1 MNRLKE
7 LRKKRGLTLQQV
19 ADAVET
25 DYSTLGHIERGRRN
39 FSVESLLKTCEFFG
53 VTTDYMLGLT
63 TENEK
68 QTTAKPVKKE
78 HKAMKEFH
86 TYETAES
93 VTLGHPD
100 RASDFIADRL
110 LDAYRQKDPN
120 AHVAAEVMLSHEVCT
135 IAGEVTG
142 KGSDKV
148 NAQAVAEDAL
158 ERIYGTTPDSFDV
171 DLFPQSPDIEA
182 AVDSGADQGA
192 GDQGIVYGY
201 ATNATFCR
209 LPIATMLARRITD
222 RIDRYGDIG
231 NLGPDGKAQVTIAKN
246 PDGTFDHI
254 KTVVVSV
261 QHTEES
267 THEQVEAK
275 VRALIA
281 PVFEDYNL
289 TETEFLINPSGRF
302 VLGGYEADTGLTG
315 RKLMVDTYGG
325 LAHHGG
331 GAMSGKDPSKVDRS
345 GALMARWV
353 AVQIV
358 EAGLAEEA
366 EVSIAYAIGKAE
378 PVAVD
383 VRTNGTWNTAPDR
396 YIAEAVRRA
405 FDFRPKA
412 IENALGLQ
420 TVVWADTARLGAF
433 YNDEFKWNKP
443 DETKIAELNKQ
454 LKEVLHDAKDNTSN

>member
-1 MNRLKE
+1 MNRLRE
-7 LRKKRGLTLQQV
+7 LRTKRGLSLRELAQAIGVAHTTLARVEKNERKMSVPQAIAL
-19 ADAVET
+19 AD
-25 DYSTLGHIERGRRN
+25 Y
-39 FSVESLLKTCEFFG
+39 FG
-53 VTTDYMLGLT
+53 VTTDYMLGLAD
-63 TENEK
+63 ENEK
-68 QTTAKPVKKE
+68 QTTEKTVKKE
-78 HKAMKEFH
+78 HKAMKEFY

-110 LDAYRQKDPN
+110 LDAYRRKDPN

-142 KGSDKV
+142 KNCDKV

-158 ERIYGTTPDSFDV
+158 ERIYGKTPDSFDV

-222 RIDRYGDIG
+222 RLDRYGDIG

-261 QHTEES
+261 QHTEET

-281 PVFEDYNL
+281 PAFEDYNL
-289 TETEFLINPSGRF
+289 TETEFLINPSVRF

-412 IENALGLQ
+412 IENALDLQ
-420 TVVWADTARLGAF
+420 TVVWANTARLGAF

-443 DETKIAELNKQ
+443 DEAKIAELNKQ
-454 LKEVLHDAKDNTSN
+454 LKEVLHDADDTSN

>member
-1 MNRLKE
+1 MDRLRE
-7 LRKKRGLTLQQV
+7 LRTKRGLTIRAL
-19 ADAVET
+19 ALATNLSHTTISRIEKGDRKI
-25 DYSTLGHIERGRRN
+25 STPQM
-39 FSVESLLKTCEFFG
+39 VLLANFFG

-68 QTTAKPVKKE
+68 QTTEKPVKKE
-78 HKAMKEFH
+78 HKTMKEFY

-142 KGSDKV
+142 KDSDKV
-148 NAQAVAEDAL
+148 NAQAVAENAL
-158 ERIYGTTPDSFDV
+158 ECIYGKTPDSFDV

-281 PVFEDYNL
+281 PAFEGYNL

-366 EVSIAYAIGKAE
+366 EVSIAYAIGKAQ
-378 PVAVD
+378 PIAVD

-396 YIAEAVRRA
+396 YIAEAVRRT

-443 DETKIAELNKQ
+443 DEAKIAELSKQ
-454 LKEVLHDAKDNTSN
+454 LREVLHDADDTSN

>member
-1 MNRLKE
+1 
-7 LRKKRGLTLQQV
+7 
-19 ADAVET
+19 
-25 DYSTLGHIERGRRN
+25 
-39 FSVESLLKTCEFFG
+39 
-53 VTTDYMLGLT
+53 
-63 TENEK
+63 
-68 QTTAKPVKKE
+68 
-78 HKAMKEFH
+78 MKEFY

-142 KGSDKV
+142 KDSDKV

-158 ERIYGTTPDSFDV
+158 ERIYGKTPDSFDV

-201 ATNATFCR
+201 ATNVTFCR

-383 VRTNGTWNTAPDR
+383 VRTNGTWNYAPDR

-433 YNDEFKWNKP
+433 YHDEFKWNKL
-443 DETKIAELNKQ
+443 DRAKIAELNKQ
-454 LKEVLHDAKDNTSN
+454 LKEVLHDADDTSN

>member
-7 LRKKRGLTLQQV
+7 LRTKRGLTLRQV

-63 TENEK
+63 DENEK
-68 QTTAKPVKKE
+68 QPTEKTVKKE
-78 HKAMKEFH
+78 HKAMKEFY

-100 RASDFIADRL
+100 RASDFIADSL

-142 KGSDKV
+142 KDSDKV

-158 ERIYGTTPDSFDV
+158 ERIYGKTPDSFDV

-222 RIDRYGDIG
+222 RIDRYGDMG

-281 PVFEDYNL
+281 PVFEDYDL

-396 YIAEAVRRA
+396 YIAEAVRSA

-443 DETKIAELNKQ
+443 DGAKIAELNKQ
-454 LKEVLHDAKDNTSN
+454 LKEVLHDADDTSN

>member
-7 LRKKRGLTLQQV
+7 LRTKRRLTLRQV

-68 QTTAKPVKKE
+68 QPTEKTVKKE
-78 HKAMKEFH
+78 HKAMKEFY

-142 KGSDKV
+142 KDSDKV

-158 ERIYGTTPDSFDV
+158 ERIYGKTPDSFDV

-281 PVFEDYNL
+281 PVFEDYDL
-289 TETEFLINPSGRF
+289 TKTEFLINPSGRF

-325 LAHHGG
+325 LTHHGG
-331 GAMSGKDPSKVDRS
+331 GAMSGKDHSKVDRS

-443 DETKIAELNKQ
+443 DETKITELNKQ
-454 LKEVLHDAKDNTSN
+454 LKEVLHDADDTSN

>member
-7 LRKKRGLTLQQV
+7 LRTKRGLTLRQV

-63 TENEK
+63 DENKK
-68 QTTAKPVKKE
+68 QTTGKTVKKE
-78 HKAMKEFH
+78 HKAMKEFY

-100 RASDFIADRL
+100 RASDFIADCL
-110 LDAYRQKDPN
+110 LDAYRRKDPN

-142 KGSDKV
+142 KDSDKV
-148 NAQAVAEDAL
+148 NAQAIAEVTL
-158 ERIYGTTPDSFDV
+158 ERIYGKTPDSFDV

-182 AVDSGADQGA
+182 AVDSGEDQGA

-209 LPIATMLARRITD
+209 LPIAAMLARRITD

-261 QHTEES
+261 QHTEEA

-275 VRALIA
+275 VCALITPA
-281 PVFEDYNL
+281 FEDYDL
-289 TETEFLINPSGRF
+289 TKTEILINPSGRF

-315 RKLMVDTYGG
+315 RKLMADTYGG

-412 IENALGLQ
+412 IENALDLQ

-433 YNDEFKWNKP
+433 YNDKFKWNKP
-443 DETKIAELNKQ
+443 DEAKIAELNKQ
-454 LKEVLHDAKDNTSN
+454 LKEVLHDAEDDTSN